1 MTDEKKAALDNLKKV
16 VKEELY
22 KCIRCGECRTVCPVF
37 RETPAERYTARG
49 KMQIAEALAEGR
61 LEFTEHV
68 REALDNCLLCTGC
81 AAQCGSEARADRVI
95 MAARQ
100 AFAEELGLPA
110 IKKAISFA
118 LTQGNAAL
126 GAEARV
132 GALFQPLLF
141 RGVPGDSGLYRR
153 FAMPAVDERQYIP
166 RLAAVPFRKRVKFAG
181 KAEWPAVT
189 FFTGCMTN
197 YAMTEIGDS
206 MVKVFNALEIAVRVP
221 SEQGCCGMPMLISGD
236 RAAVRKAAE
245 RNVRALAAS
254 GPEEPII
261 VVCASGGHMLRHGY
275 HELFGDDP
283 ELGPLLEGIAART
296 MDVTEYLAARVGV
309 ERIAALVGEGPA
321 LAVTWHDPCHLR
333 KAQKLTREPRAVLA
347 AAARSPVR
355 EMAHPEACCG
365 LGGTY
370 CLTHMDLSKRI
381 QTRKIEDAA
390 ASGADCIATACPGC
404 IMQLRD
410 GVRRGPRPDMQVKH
424 VIQILAEAL

>member
-1 MTDEKKAALDNLKKV
+1 MADEKKAALDNLRKV

-61 LEFTEHV
+61 LEFTGHV

-118 LTQGNAAL
+118 LTQNNAIL
-126 GAEARV
+126 GAEARI

-141 RGVPGDSGLYRR
+141 KGVPQDSGLYRR
-153 FAMPAVDERQYIP
+153 FAMPAVDEKQYIP
-166 RLAAVPFRKRVKFAG
+166 KLAAAPFRSRVKFAG
-181 KAEWPAVT
+181 RPEWPAVT

-197 YAMTEIGDS
+197 YAMTGIGDS
-206 MVKVFNALEIAVRVP
+206 VVKVLNALEIAVRVP

-254 GPEEPII
+254 GPDEPII

-275 HELFGDDP
+275 HELFGNDP
-283 ELGPLLEGIAART
+283 ELGPLLESLAART
-296 MDVTEYLAARVGV
+296 MDVTEYLASRVGT
-309 ERIAALVGEGPA
+309 ERLAALVGDGPA
-321 LAVTWHDPCHLR
+321 LAVTYHDPCHLR
-333 KAQKLTREPRAVLA
+333 KAQKVITEPRVVLA

-355 EMAHPEACCG
+355 EMARPEACCG

-370 CLTHMDLSKRI
+370 CLTHMDLSKKI
-381 QTRKIEDAA
+381 QTRKIEDAVN
-390 ASGADCIATACPGC
+390 SGADCIATACPGC

-410 GVRRGPRPDMQVKH
+410 GVRRGSRPDMQVKH
-424 VIQILAEAL
+424 VIQVLAEAF

>member
-309 ERIAALVGEGPA
+309 ERIAALVGEGPV
-321 LAVTWHDPCHLR
+321 LAVT
-333 KAQKLTREPRAVLA
+333 
-347 AAARSPVR
+347 
-355 EMAHPEACCG
+355 
-365 LGGTY
+365 
-370 CLTHMDLSKRI
+370 
-381 QTRKIEDAA
+381 
-390 ASGADCIATACPGC
+390 
-404 IMQLRD
+404 
-410 GVRRGPRPDMQVKH
+410 
-424 VIQILAEAL
+424 

>member
-68 REALDNCLLCTGC
+68 REALDNCLLCT
-81 AAQCGSEARADRVI
+81 
-95 MAARQ
+95 
-100 AFAEELGLPA
+100 
-110 IKKAISFA
+110 
-118 LTQGNAAL
+118 
-126 GAEARV
+126 
-132 GALFQPLLF
+132 FQPLLF

-189 FFTGCMTN
+189 FFTGCMTS

>member
-1 MTDEKKAALDNLKKV
+1 MAHEKKAALDNLKRV

-37 RETPAERYTARG
+37 KEMPAERYTARG

-61 LEFTEHV
+61 LEFTAHV

-110 IKKAISFA
+110 LKKAISFA

-126 GAEARV
+126 GAEARF

-141 RGVPGDSGLYRR
+141 KGVPGDSGLYRR
-153 FAMPAVDERQYIP
+153 FAMPAVDGKQYIP
-166 RLAAVPFRKRVKFAG
+166 KLAAVPFRSRVKFAG
-181 KAEWPAVT
+181 RPEWPAVT

-206 MVKVFNALEIAVRVP
+206 LVKVLNALDIAVRVP
-221 SEQGCCGMPMLISGD
+221 SGQGCCGMPMLISGD
-236 RAAVRKAAE
+236 RAAVRQAAE
-245 RNVRALAAS
+245 RNVKALAAS
-254 GPEEPII
+254 GPDEPIV

-275 HELFGDDP
+275 HEMFGDDP
-283 ELGPLLEGIAART
+283 ELKDMLQGIAERT
-296 MDVTEYLAARVGV
+296 MDITEYLANHVGM
-309 ERIAALVGEGPA
+309 ERLAALVGEGTVM
-321 LAVTWHDPCHLR
+321 AVTYHDPCHLR
-333 KAQKLTREPRAVLA
+333 KAQKLTKEPRAVLA
-347 AAARSPVR
+347 AAARGPVR

-381 QTRKIEDAA
+381 QTRKIQDALD
-390 ASGADCIATACPGC
+390 SGADCIATACPGC

-410 GVRRGPRPDMQVKH
+410 GVRRSARPDIPVKH
-424 VIQILAEAL
+424 VIQVLAEAL